1 MLTRLA
7 LVLHAHLP
15 FVRHPEH
22 ERFLEESWLYE
33 ATLETHL
40 PLLACLDRW
49 QQDRIPAR
57 LTLSISPTLA
67 SMWADPLLC
76 RRFGRYLDGRVDLAE
91 KEVFRTLWE
100 PGQRDIANQY
110 LRRFLALREQW
121 ATLGGDLLGAFRRA
135 QESGLVELATTGAT
149 HALLPLLADCPAAL
163 RAQVRAACRHH
174 THWFGRPPAGFWLP
188 ECGYVRA
195 AEPILRAEG
204 LRWFLLESHGV
215 AHGSPRPAHG
225 VYAPVLTPGGMI
237 AFGRDPVSARQVW
250 SRAGGYPGDPRY
262 RDFYRDI
269 GFDLDF
275 DYVSPYLPS
284 PMARG
289 FTGLK
294 YYRITGSQ
302 TEKAVYEPG
311 PAAEAV
317 REHAAHFCAGRR
329 EQGDRLAATMGR
341 SPLIVAPYDAELFG
355 HWWYEGIDFLDAVV
369 RQACQPGS
377 GLRLVGL
384 SDALGGEEAPQ
395 RVQPSASTWG
405 EEGHLRVWLNPRNEW
420 VWREVQPAVQLMA
433 QLAREYGGRAP
444 QMERLLAQ
452 AARETMLAQASDWPF
467 MLHQGACA
475 PYATHRV
482 KTHLERFARLSDQL
496 QSGVADE
503 SALSDMEAQDNLFP
517 RLRADDWVA

>member
-1 MLTRLA
+1 METRLA

-22 ERFLEESWLYE
+22 EQFLEESWLYE

-40 PLLACLDRW
+40 PLLECLDRW
-49 QQDRIPAR
+49 QQDRLPVR

-76 RRFGRYLDGRVDLAE
+76 RRFERYLDHRIDLAG

-100 PGQRDIANQY
+100 PGQRIVAELY
-110 LRRFLALREQW
+110 LRRFLALRERW
-121 ATLGGDLLGAFRRA
+121 TALGGDLLGAFRRA
-135 QESGLVELATTGAT
+135 QESGLLELATTGAT

-163 RAQVRAACRHH
+163 RAQVRVACRHH
-174 THWFGRPPAGFWLP
+174 AAWFGRPPTGFWLP
-188 ECGYVRA
+188 ECAY
-195 AEPILRAEG
+195 AEAVEPVLRAEG
-204 LRWFLLESHGV
+204 LRWFLLESHGI
-215 AHGSPRPAHG
+215 AHASPRPAHG
-225 VYAPVLTPGGMI
+225 VYASVLTPGGLI

-262 RDFYRDI
+262 RDFYRDL
-269 GFDLDF
+269 GYDLDF
-275 DYVSPYLPS
+275 DYVRPYLPS
-284 PMARG
+284 PVARG

-294 YYRITGSQ
+294 YYRITGPHA
-302 TEKAVYEPG
+302 EKAVYEPG

-329 EQGDRLAATMGR
+329 EQGAMLAATMGR
-341 SPLIVAPYDAELFG
+341 PPLIVAPYDAELFG
-355 HWWYEGIDFLDAVV
+355 HWWYEGIDFLDAVA

-384 SDALGGEEAPQ
+384 SECVAGETVAQ
-395 RVQPSASTWG
+395 CAQPSPSTWG

-420 VWREVQPAVQLMA
+420 VWREVQPVVQLMA
-433 QLAREYGGRAP
+433 RLAREHGGLSP
-444 QMERLLAQ
+444 QADRLLGQ

-482 KTHLERFARLSDQL
+482 KIHLERLALLHDQL
-496 QSGVADE
+496 CSGVLDE
-503 SALSDMEAQDNLFP
+503 PVLAQIEAQDSLFP
-517 RLRADDWVA
+517 HLRWDDWTA